1 MKIYQKDKIFNL
13 RGKELDNYIEDI
25 TVDITD
31 MIKDVSIEYGHNIVY
46 LTDGFIRNT
55 YINTYLPDFDLYR
68 IGPLNPTTLPDD
80 QVTFIYRLY
89 LKIQFKETITFGV
102 YKKLIEAVEYI
113 GSRFLIEDEHI
124 NDSFSFKGDSI
135 FFHKDYEL
143 FKITR
148 LKDILHNISYA
159 IGAINSLYNHVLDYS
174 NYYKIY
180 FNIDDEDIYV
190 FLDVFHYDVYRI
202 VDFFKNGKKDR
213 EGEKFPKDVE
223 PVKDILEITDN
234 MIENEKK
241 TTIIF
246 RFIKK

>member
-31 MIKDVSIEYGHNIVY
+31 MIRDVSIKYGNNIVY
-46 LTDGFIRNT
+46 LNDGFIRNT
-55 YINTYLPDFDLYR
+55 YINTDLSDLYLYR
-68 IGPLNPTTLPDD
+68 IGPIQLSTDE

-89 LKIQFKETITFGV
+89 LKIEFKETITFGI

-113 GSRFLIEDEHI
+113 GSRFLIEDEDI

-148 LKDILHNISYA
+148 LKYILHNISYA
-159 IGAINSLYNHVLDYS
+159 IGAMNNLHNHVLDYS

-180 FNIDDEDIYV
+180 FNINDENIYV

-202 VDFFKNGKKDR
+202 FDFFKNEKKYR
-213 EGEKFPKDVE
+213 EGEKFPKDAE
-223 PVKDILEITDN
+223 PAKDILDITDDV
-234 MIENEKK
+234 IKNEIK